1 MQIIHH
7 KSPTVRV
14 IGALLLGGAALVTC
28 FYLYVGSSSE
38 KTLDAY
44 VTADFTLVAPRVAGQ
59 IQSVEV
65 EDNQFVKAGQILARI
80 DDRDFRTAILS
91 AEADVAAAQAE
102 IANIDAELARQPALI
117 AQASAVVRSDTAATT
132 FAQANAT
139 RYNRLSTAGATSV
152 QEQQRTTTQLAQAVA
167 NGERDSAALSTA
179 VGQTSI
185 LQAGRTKAVAS
196 LKRMQA
202 ALEQAKLNLS
212 YTIIRAPIDGFAG
225 RRSVRPGAYVEV
237 GSALMA
243 VVPTSQAYVIAN
255 FQESQ
260 IAKMRLHQPATIRVD
275 SYPDVELRGHV
286 DSLAPATDVAF
297 SPIQPDNATG
307 NFTKV
312 VQRIPVKI
320 TLDPNQENLKLL
332 RIGMSVVPTIDVKA
346 PGDAPVGTPPKPR

>member
-1 MQIIHH
+1 
-7 KSPTVRV
+7 
-14 IGALLLGGAALVTC
+14 
-28 FYLYVGSSSE
+28 
-38 KTLDAY
+38 
-44 VTADFTLVAPRVAGQ
+44 
-59 IQSVEV
+59 
-65 EDNQFVKAGQILARI
+65 
-80 DDRDFRTAILS
+80 
-91 AEADVAAAQAE
+91 
-102 IANIDAELARQPALI
+102 LI

-139 RYNRLSTAGATSV
+139 RYTRLSTAGATSV

-243 VVPTSQAYVIAN
+243 IVPTSQSYVIAN

-260 IAKMRLHQPATIRVD
+260 IAKMLLHQPATIRVD

-332 RIGMSVVPTIDVKA
+332 RIGMSVVPTVDIKA
-346 PGDAPVGTPPKPR
+346 PGDAPVGTPPKRR